1 MATYATYYDHTPIA
15 RAAGSNAAGVPA
27 YTIVENVFDAAH
39 RNLVAAD
46 VVELV
51 DIPAGTLVQKVF
63 VQVENGEVGTI
74 EIGDAAD
81 ADGYVAAGDVEV
93 AGTRLMGAGAFA
105 TGKFYAEAGKLL
117 LTVPALGEFA
127 TLRIK
132 VQLAVVQ
139 IG

>member
-1 MATYATYYDHTPIA
+1 MPITTYSDHTPIA

-27 YTIVENVFDAAH
+27 YTIIENVFDAAH
-39 RNLVAAD
+39 RNLAAAD

-51 DIPAGTLVQKVF
+51 DIPAGTMVQKVF
-63 VQVENGEVGTI
+63 VQVENGETGTI
-74 EIGDAAD
+74 HLGDAAD
-81 ADGYVAAGDVEV
+81 ADGYVAAGNV
-93 AGTRLMGAGAFA
+93 AVDGTRMVGAGAFA
-105 TGKFYAEAGKLL
+105 AGKFYATADKLL
-117 LTVPALGEFA
+117 LTVPAATTFA